1 MAVGGLGKFY
11 HPRSV
16 MSQFILFPSDIG
28 MLVKIDYQQEWKYH
42 LDIHLDREIFVN
54 MSHPIAHIYN
64 YIWLVILSFYRRIL
78 KAE

>member
-16 MSQFILFPSDIG
+16 MSPFILFPSDIG

-64 YIWLVILSFYRRIL
+64 YTWLVILSFYRRIL

>member
-54 MSHPIAHIYN
+54 MSHPIAHIYKLYMACN
-64 YIWLVILSFYRRIL
+64 IKLLQKDL
-78 KAE
+78 KAD